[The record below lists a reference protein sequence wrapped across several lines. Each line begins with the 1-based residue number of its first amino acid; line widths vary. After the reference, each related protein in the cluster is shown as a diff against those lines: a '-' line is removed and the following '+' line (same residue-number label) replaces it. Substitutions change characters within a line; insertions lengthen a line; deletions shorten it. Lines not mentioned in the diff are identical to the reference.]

1 MKTMRNIFLFIRIY
15 FTFIFFLFLMGLSF
29 YMLFSYNSY
38 HHAAYSKV
46 ANEITG
52 SINKKYNN
60 VEYYFQLKRTND
72 SLVKA
77 NAALYNKLK
86 ENYEIPDTANKI
98 AIDTLTVDS
107 VQMQRKYLYMPAKVI
122 YNSVNL
128 LNNYIELHRGAK
140 QGITTD
146 MGVID
151 VNSSVVGTVVDISNN
166 YAVVMSLLHEQSNLS
181 ARLKKGGETGIVTY
195 DGKTP
200 GILYLKD
207 ISKLAKIHQ
216 GDTIVTSGFSDKF
229 PGGLLV
235 GFVKD
240 IINDNNASTYTIR
253 VNPAANFENLQ
264 YVYIINNLQKE
275 EPAQLLKKVKS
286 K

>member
-1 MKTMRNIFLFIRIY
+1 MRNIFLFIRIY

-29 YMLFSYNSY
+29 YMLFSYNRY

-46 ANEITG
+46 ANEVTG
-52 SINKKYNN
+52 AINKKYNS

-77 NAALYNKLK
+77 NATLYNKLK
-86 ENYEIPDTANKI
+86 QDYEIADTVNKI
-98 AIDTLTVDS
+98 AIDTLILDS
-107 VQMQRKYLYMPAKVI
+107 IERQRKYLYMPAKVV

-128 LNNYIELHRGAK
+128 LNNYLELHRGAK
-140 QGITTD
+140 QGITAD

-151 VNSSVVGTVVDISNN
+151 VNSCVVGTVVEVSNN

-207 ISKLAKIHQ
+207 ISKLAKINQ
-216 GDTIVTSGFSDKF
+216 GDTVVTSGFSDKF

-235 GFVKD
+235 GYVKD
-240 IINDNNASTYTIR
+240 IINDRSSSTYTIR
-253 VNPAANFENLQ
+253 VNPAASFEMLQ
-264 YVYIINNLQKE
+264 YAYIINNLQKE
-275 EPAQLLKKVKS
+275 EPEQLLKKVKN